1 MMLIGY
7 WIRPIAK
14 SGAISAII
22 YNRWGDLI
30 FLVFLFMGGEMMV
43 LFLRFAIICKSS
55 LYVYQYWLPVA
66 MEGPTPVSSLLHSST
81 IVVAGVYL
89 MILLPIMLQIVIVVL
104 LLRLNML
111 GHIDVKKNIAYST
124 SIHLVVMILL
134 SMGGFYSVVVVYII
148 LHGIIKGQLF
158 QSSGYEIHGVRSQDV
173 RKFNMN
179 GTSMMIVFSMI
190 MLSAIIGIVIMR
202 SKEVVV
208 LGIIRV
214 LMIVLVIVSMIYTL
228 MYLNK
233 CGVVIKVGESEGSY
247 VLLLMLM
254 SIMVVDVNFGA

>member
-1 MMLIGY
+1 MG
-7 WIRPIAK
+7 IRPIAK

-30 FLVFLFMGGEMMV
+30 FLIFMFMGGEMMV

-89 MILLPIMLQIVIVVL
+89 MMLLPIVLQIVIVVL
-104 LLRLNML
+104 LLRFNML
-111 GHIDVKKNIAYST
+111 RHIDVKKNIAYST
-124 SIHLVVMILL
+124 SIHLIVMMLL
-134 SMGGFYSVVVVYII
+134 SMGRFYSVVIVYII
-148 LHGIIKGQLF
+148 LHGIIKRQLF
-158 QSSGYEIHGVRSQDV
+158 QSSGYEIHGVRSQDM
-173 RKFNMN
+173 RKFNMD
-179 GTSMMIVFSMI
+179 GTSAIMVFSMMI
-190 MLSAIIGIVIMR
+190 LSALIGMVMMR

-208 LGIIRV
+208 LGVIGV
-214 LMIVLVIVSMIYTL
+214 LMIMLVIVSMIYTL
-228 MYLNK
+228 VYLNK
-233 CGVVIKVGESEGSY
+233 CGVVIKVRESEGNY

-254 SIMVVDVNFGA
+254 SIMVVDVNFGV